1 MEMIASMAETKGP
14 EAGAG
19 VETGAGAWAAP
30 LQAGAGVP
38 AGPESMSQRKETTTT
53 REIKSNH
60 EAEAGAEA

>member
-19 VETGAGAWAAP
+19 AETGAGAWAAP
-30 LQAGAGVP
+30 LQAGAGGP
-38 AGPESMSQRKETTTT
+38 AGPESMSQRKETTT